1 MIQYNQRKIKLFNF
15 FLAIVLMHRLRVVA
29 IGSIHKSPHSVSVK
43 TVVCHT
49 SRVNTFRLHCLQYIM
64 EDIFW
69 SGTPYLESVG
79 EHEPAVE
86 ELQPPHAG
94 LLLSGARED
103 GGGGSKRGERVRGG
117 RTGCGLG

>member
-15 FLAIVLMHRLRVVA
+15 FLAIVLMLRVVA

-86 ELQPPHAG
+86 ELRETIRHAITRSLIPLKDYAIQFDKYLELINLDIG
-94 LLLSGARED
+94 QYI
-103 GGGGSKRGERVRGG
+103 K
-117 RTGCGLG
+117 